1 MRPVARRHGC
11 IMALRTTSTTVDLSR
26 LSAPIIVEQKD
37 YETILAE
44 MVAHVQTLLPS
55 FDATVDSDPAVKVLQ
70 VAAYRELLIRQAFQ
84 DGGKQLMVAFATGAQ
99 LDHLA
104 ALVGIGRLVVTPAD
118 VTSGAAAVYE
128 DDDTFRQRVVLAPE
142 GFSVAGPE
150 LAYVKHAK
158 DASGD
163 VVDASAISP
172 APGRVLV
179 SVLSAIGD
187 GTASAALLAAV
198 NAIVTDRAI
207 RPLGDAVTVATA
219 AIVPFPIAARLI
231 TFTGP
236 DIGLVLAAARTRLS
250 GYLAFNRKLGR
261 EISTSGIIAALTVEG
276 VQKVLLDAPLADVAC
291 DMTQAAYCTGLAV
304 THGGYAS

>member
-1 MRPVARRHGC
+1 MTVRS
-11 IMALRTTSTTVDLSR
+11 TSTTIDLSR
-26 LSAPIIVEQKD
+26 LGAPMIVEQKD

-44 MVAHVQTLLPS
+44 MVAKVQELLPS
-55 FDATVDSDPAVKVLQ
+55 FDATIDSDPAVKVLQ

-84 DGGKQLMVAFATGAQ
+84 DGGKQLMVAFATGVQ

-104 ALVGIGRLVVTPAD
+104 ALVGVARLVVTPANA
-118 VTSGAAAVYE
+118 VAGTAAVYE

-163 VVDASAISP
+163 VADASATSP

-187 GTASAALLAAV
+187 GTASAELLAAV
-198 NAIVTDRAI
+198 SAIVKDPAI
-207 RPLGDAVTVATA
+207 RPLGDAVTVASASILRFAVRASLVTLA
-219 AIVPFPIAARLI
+219 
-231 TFTGP
+231 GP
-236 DIGLVLAAARTRLS
+236 DIGLVLAAARTRLDA
-250 GYLAFNRKLGR
+250 YLSLNRRLGR
-261 EISTSGIIAALTVEG
+261 EISTSGIMAALTVEG
-276 VQKVLLDAPLADVAC
+276 VLKVVLASPAADVAS
-291 DMTQAAYCTGLAV
+291 DMTQAAYCAGIEI